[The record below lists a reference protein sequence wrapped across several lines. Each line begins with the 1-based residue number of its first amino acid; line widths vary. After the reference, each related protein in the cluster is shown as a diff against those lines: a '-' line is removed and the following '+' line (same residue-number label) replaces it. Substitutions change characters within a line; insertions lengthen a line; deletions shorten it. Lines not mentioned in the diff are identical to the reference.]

1 MRRMPASLFGCS
13 TSARLPPIRLE
24 PIVRDL
30 AWSYLGT
37 TVGTRVQLCGRL
49 VIRDGEDRVD
59 GRLPSRQGR
68 LLFAYLALNRHRPT
82 PRPELIAALWPQ
94 QTPGAADSALSAL
107 LSKLR
112 RALPEGWLSGRD
124 GPRLE
129 LPAHTLFDVEAAREG
144 LHRAESA
151 VALGDWT
158 RGWAPARVALHTA
171 TRELLPGHDAP
182 WIHAMRREL
191 EEVRARAL
199 ECVARIGLG
208 MGGPEVAAAKR
219 AGRSLVEANPFSEV
233 GYRYLIEALEREDKV
248 AEGLQV
254 YEQLRRM
261 LRDEL
266 GIPPSPTSQEL
277 HSRLLRRRAA

>member
-1 MRRMPASLFGCS
+1 M
-13 TSARLPPIRLE
+13 
-24 PIVRDL
+24 
-30 AWSYLGT
+30 
-37 TVGTRVQLCGRL
+37 QLCGRL
-49 VIRDGEDRVD
+49 VISHAAERIE

-68 LLFAYLALNRHRPT
+68 VLFTYLALNRHRPT
-82 PRPELIAALWPQ
+82 PRAALIAALWHHDA
-94 QTPGAADSALSAL
+94 PGAADSALSAL

-112 RALPEGWLSGRD
+112 RALPEGWLKRD
-124 GPRLE
+124 EPRLE
-129 LPAHTLFDVEAAREG
+129 RPVNTLRDVEAAREG

-182 WIHAMRREL
+182 WIDETRREL
-191 EEVRARAL
+191 EDVRARAL

-208 MGGPEVAAAKR
+208 MGGAEVAAATR
-219 AGRSLVEANPFSEV
+219 AGRSLIALNPFSEA

-248 AEGLQV
+248 AEALQV
-254 YEQLRRM
+254 YERLRLT

-266 GIPPSPTSQEL
+266 GIPPSGAAQEL
-277 HSRLLRRRAA
+277 HGRLLSRRAV